1 MTDGRPDLALIFDL
15 DGTLLD
21 SVYHHTL
28 AWAQALDEAGLVVP
42 LWRLHRKIGMG
53 GSLLT
58 LALLRELGRPADAA
72 LADRL
77 REAHGRH
84 YRAMRDQ
91 IRPLPGAG
99 ELLAEVVAGGC
110 AAAVATSSPKR
121 NLDGLYEQLAPPPA
135 LRLVTADDVEA
146 AKPSPALFRVAMAQ
160 LTCAPGDCFVVGD
173 SVWDVLAA
181 RRAGA
186 LAIGLRC
193 GGYGDDELTQAGA
206 CRLYDDP
213 AHLRKHLHE
222 LGIQG

>member
-1 MTDGRPDLALIFDL
+1 MMNDRPDLALIFDL

-28 AWAQALDEAGLVVP
+28 AWAHALDEASVVVP

-53 GSLLT
+53 GSLFT
-58 LALLRELGRPADAA
+58 RALLRELGQAPDAG

-84 YRAMRDQ
+84 YRAMRDR

-99 ELLAEVVAGGC
+99 ELLAEVVAAGC
-110 AAAVATSSPKR
+110 ATAVATSSPKR
-121 NLDGLYEQLAPPPA
+121 NLDGLYEQLAPPSA
-135 LRLVTADDVEA
+135 VRLVTADDVAA
-146 AKPSPALFRVAMAQ
+146 AKPSPALFQVAMAQ
-160 LTCAPGDCFVVGD
+160 LACAPGDCLVVGD

-193 GGYGDDELTQAGA
+193 GGYGDDELTRAGA